1 MTLQKLVLVLCLGF
15 AMGCEEETFTPSPE
29 FLAKN
34 CPQFMSD
41 MPTCGVPDLATSPPK
56 CAAAKGLTGDAIVCV
71 DFDKLSGLSDQ
82 TVKDWNF
89 TPGGGC
95 PGWEIA
101 TGKLQVKNFGGF
113 VGTCSFTMPLTDLA
127 SAGNQKY
134 QSVTLA
140 VVQRVDLNSNP
151 AVQQKA
157 QPFLG
162 LADPFRQIDF
172 TTGSNP
178 RQQKVYSLTRT
189 DLATVSGVGTN
200 FQPLFQLTSPV
211 AAPGNTGW
219 QIESIAVMGNP

>member
-127 SAGNQKY
+127 AAANQKY

-140 VVQRVDLNSNP
+140 VVQRVDLNPVS
-151 AVQQKA
+151 QKA
-157 QPFLG
+157 QMMLG
-162 LADPFRQIDF
+162 LDDPTTRLIDE
-172 TTGSNP
+172 TRGTQP
-178 RQQKVYSLTRT
+178 TQQRVYAVQKVALPNGGGAAY
-189 DLATVSGVGTN
+189 
-200 FQPLFQLTSPV
+200 QPLFKLTSGALYAGV
-211 AAPGNTGW
+211 GW